1 VARRTKGEWQSLIV
15 EHQKSGLTAAAF
27 CRSKGLNAKYFSLR
41 KKQFGEPDTSAFVPV
56 QIADASAGVIRVDW
70 KNSHISLPVALPPLW
85 VANFIKQLLT

>member
-41 KKQFGEPDTSAFVPV
+41 KKQFSEPDTPAFVSV
-56 QIADASAGVIRVDW
+56 QVSDATAGAISVDW
-70 KNSHISLPVALPPLW
+70 KNTHITLPVTLPSLW
-85 VANFIKQLLT
+85 VANFIKQLSA